1 MLASNG
7 EIQHRPGRDATV
19 SAPKSVFLMAMV
31 DGQKTAAAT
40 SRHDTSRNQQLLT
53 GPPGMRDCLRHGER
67 RHRIA

>member
-19 SAPKSVFLMAMV
+19 SAAKFVSLMAMV
-31 DGQKTAAAT
+31 DGQKTVAAT
-40 SRHDTSRNQQLLT
+40 FRHDISRIQQLLT